1 MQRTVLLATQ
11 PNRSNRFASCATQ
24 SHLASLSFAM
34 AKLLQFQQSR
44 RGAPTTRA
52 SIGSSNAG
60 AFAAHCCWR

>member
-1 MQRTVLLATQ
+1 MFRSVLLATQ
-11 PNRSNRFASCATQ
+11 SMQFLLLISCTKP
-24 SHLASLSFAM
+24 SHSSVLVFAM
-34 AKLLQFQQSR
+34 AKATQFQQGR